1 VFHQFDGGFEPS
13 SCLNGLPLLEPE
25 RSQCAVHMKAGVCLS
40 GLSRYF
46 YRGCACRDTSDEA
59 LRKNREGPLAVGA
72 QSSYIMTDESVIVF
86 ESEAMKERLAA
97 TPTDDAVSETRSAR
111 AERAAARRIAILEAA
126 LDEFSARGF
135 AGARLDD
142 VAQRAGV
149 AKGTIYLHFKDK
161 EALFQEL
168 VRTMLGPLIAGLEQL
183 RASDLPI
190 RTVLEHFAELFVREI
205 YGTRRREVA
214 RLVIT
219 EGTRFPE
226 LAEFYYREVV
236 ARGIGAMRAMIERA
250 VARGE
255 VRHATLARFPQLV
268 AAPGLMAILWAGLFD
283 RFDHL
288 DVAEMMRAH
297 IDILLERRE

>member
-1 VFHQFDGGFEPS
+1 
-13 SCLNGLPLLEPE
+13 
-25 RSQCAVHMKAGVCLS
+25 
-40 GLSRYF
+40 
-46 YRGCACRDTSDEA
+46 
-59 LRKNREGPLAVGA
+59 
-72 QSSYIMTDESVIVF
+72 
-86 ESEAMKERLAA
+86 MKERLAA
-97 TPTDDAVSETRSAR
+97 NRTDDAVSETRSAR
-111 AERAAARRIAILEAA
+111 AERAAARRLAILEAA

-255 VRHATLARFPQLV
+255 VRHAALARFPQLV
-268 AAPGLMAILWAGLFD
+268 AAPGLVAILWAGLFD

>member
-1 VFHQFDGGFEPS
+1 
-13 SCLNGLPLLEPE
+13 
-25 RSQCAVHMKAGVCLS
+25 MKVAPTLV
-40 GLSRYF
+40 RP
-46 YRGCACRDTSDEA
+46 
-59 LRKNREGPLAVGA
+59 N
-72 QSSYIMTDESVIVF
+72 
-86 ESEAMKERLAA
+86 AA
-97 TPTDDAVSETRSAR
+97 ASETRTGR
-111 AERAAARRIAILEAA
+111 AERAAARRTAILEAA

-135 AGARLDD
+135 ASARLDD

-168 VRTMLGPLIAGLEQL
+168 VRTMLGPLVVGLEQL

-190 RTVLEHFAELFVREI
+190 RTVLERFADLFVHDI
-205 YGTRRREVA
+205 YGTRRRDVA

-250 VARGE
+250 IARGE
-255 VRHATLARFPQLV
+255 VRHEALARFPQLV
-268 AAPGLMAILWAGLFD
+268 VAPGLVAILWAGLFD

-288 DVAEMMRAH
+288 DVPEMMRAH

>member
-1 VFHQFDGGFEPS
+1 
-13 SCLNGLPLLEPE
+13 
-25 RSQCAVHMKAGVCLS
+25 
-40 GLSRYF
+40 
-46 YRGCACRDTSDEA
+46 
-59 LRKNREGPLAVGA
+59 
-72 QSSYIMTDESVIVF
+72 
-86 ESEAMKERLAA
+86 MKE
-97 TPTDDAVSETRSAR
+97 TPTMVRPKAAASETRSGR
-111 AERAAARRIAILEAA
+111 AERAAARRSAILEAA

-168 VRTMLGPLIAGLEQL
+168 VRTMLGPLISGLEQL

-190 RTVLEHFAELFVREI
+190 RTVLERFADLFVREI
-205 YGTRRREVA
+205 YGTRRRDVA

-226 LAEFYYREVV
+226 LAEFYYSEVV
-236 ARGIGAMRAMIERA
+236 ARGISAMRAMIERA

-255 VRHATLARFPQLV
+255 ISHAALARFPQLV
-268 AAPGLMAILWAGLFD
+268 VAPGLVAILWAGLFD

-288 DVAEMMRAH
+288 DVAAMMRTH

>member
-1 VFHQFDGGFEPS
+1 
-13 SCLNGLPLLEPE
+13 
-25 RSQCAVHMKAGVCLS
+25 M
-40 GLSRYF
+40 
-46 YRGCACRDTSDEA
+46 
-59 LRKNREGPLAVGA
+59 RETFAKKRP
-72 QSSYIMTDESVIVF
+72 
-86 ESEAMKERLAA
+86 RPP
-97 TPTDDAVSETRSAR
+97 TPETRSVR
-111 AERAAARRIAILEAA
+111 AERAAARRVAILEAA
-126 LDEFSARGF
+126 LDEFTARGF

-168 VRTMLGPLIAGLEQL
+168 VRTMLGPLITGLEQL

-190 RTVLEHFAELFVREI
+190 RTVLERFADLFAREI
-205 YGTRRREVA
+205 YGTRRRDVA

-255 VRHATLARFPQLV
+255 ISHAALARFPQLV
-268 AAPGLMAILWAGLFD
+268 VAPGLVAILWGGLFD

-288 DVAEMMRAH
+288 DVAGMMRAH

>member
-1 VFHQFDGGFEPS
+1 M
-13 SCLNGLPLLEPE
+13 
-25 RSQCAVHMKAGVCLS
+25 A
-40 GLSRYF
+40 RYQ
-46 YRGCACRDTSDEA
+46 G
-59 LRKNREGPLAVGA
+59 
-72 QSSYIMTDESVIVF
+72 SV
-86 ESEAMKERLAA
+86 
-97 TPTDDAVSETRSAR
+97 AR
-111 AERAAARRIAILEAA
+111 AAIGGRANRTAARRTAILEAA

-161 EALFQEL
+161 EALFREL
-168 VRTMLGPLIAGLEQL
+168 VRTMLGPLVGGLEQL

-190 RTVLEHFAELFVREI
+190 RTVLERFADLFVREI
-205 YGTRRREVA
+205 YGTRRRDVA

-219 EGTRFPE
+219 EGARFPA
-226 LAEFYYREVV
+226 LAEVYYHEVV
-236 ARGIGAMRAMIERA
+236 ERGIAAMRAMIERA

-255 VRHATLARFPQLV
+255 ISHAALARFPQLIV
-268 AAPGLMAILWAGLFD
+268 APAVVGIIWAGLFD

-288 DVAEMMRAH
+288 DVAGMMRAH

>member
-1 VFHQFDGGFEPS
+1 
-13 SCLNGLPLLEPE
+13 
-25 RSQCAVHMKAGVCLS
+25 
-40 GLSRYF
+40 
-46 YRGCACRDTSDEA
+46 
-59 LRKNREGPLAVGA
+59 
-72 QSSYIMTDESVIVF
+72 
-86 ESEAMKERLAA
+86 MKE
-97 TPTDDAVSETRSAR
+97 TPTMVRPKAAASERRFGR
-111 AERAAARRIAILEAA
+111 AERAAARRSAILEAA

-168 VRTMLGPLIAGLEQL
+168 VRTMLGPLISGLEQL

-190 RTVLEHFAELFVREI
+190 RTVLERFADLFVREI
-205 YGTRRREVA
+205 YGTRRRDVA

-226 LAEFYYREVV
+226 LAEFYYSEVV
-236 ARGIGAMRAMIERA
+236 ARGISAMRAMIERA

-255 VRHATLARFPQLV
+255 ISHAALARFPQLV
-268 AAPGLMAILWAGLFD
+268 VAPGLVAILWAGLFD

-288 DVAEMMRAH
+288 DVAAMMRTH

>member
-1 VFHQFDGGFEPS
+1 
-13 SCLNGLPLLEPE
+13 
-25 RSQCAVHMKAGVCLS
+25 
-40 GLSRYF
+40 
-46 YRGCACRDTSDEA
+46 
-59 LRKNREGPLAVGA
+59 
-72 QSSYIMTDESVIVF
+72 
-86 ESEAMKERLAA
+86 MKEAPTMVRPNAA
-97 TPTDDAVSETRSAR
+97 ALETRSGR

-168 VRTMLGPLIAGLEQL
+168 VRTMLGPLISGLEQL
-183 RASDLPI
+183 QASDLPI
-190 RTVLEHFAELFVREI
+190 RTVLERFADLFVREI
-205 YGTRRREVA
+205 YGTRRRDVA

-255 VRHATLARFPQLV
+255 IGHAALAHFPQLV
-268 AAPGLMAILWAGLFD
+268 VAPGLVAILWAGLFD

-288 DVAEMMRAH
+288 DVAAMMRAH

>member
-1 VFHQFDGGFEPS
+1 
-13 SCLNGLPLLEPE
+13 
-25 RSQCAVHMKAGVCLS
+25 
-40 GLSRYF
+40 
-46 YRGCACRDTSDEA
+46 
-59 LRKNREGPLAVGA
+59 
-72 QSSYIMTDESVIVF
+72 
-86 ESEAMKERLAA
+86 MKERLA
-97 TPTDDAVSETRSAR
+97 TTQTDTAVSETRSAR
-111 AERAAARRIAILEAA
+111 TERAAARRVAILEAA

-255 VRHATLARFPQLV
+255 VRHAALARFPQLV
-268 AAPGLMAILWAGLFD
+268 AAPGLLAILWAGLFD

-297 IDILLERRE
+297 IDILLERRK